1 MTKEEIIEELK
12 KSAKPY
18 EEYYLDDEI
27 LSAMLSYQNPYEFVE
42 PILEIISTNPSVD
55 FGMPGDLVHF
65 VEKFY
70 KKGYE
75 ELLIDSVKKNPTSH
89 NILMLHRCYNDIKN
103 PNRNEFAKVVKALK
117 NDKSVSIE
125 IKDIIDDPQKGLGGD
140 VDFGEVIRNGGGA
153 FALERKICQ
162 ADDPIH
168 GRTDFVAHVG
178 EKIALGA

>member
-1 MTKEEIIEELK
+1 MNGVLENSNYQLGQFQLVELNNQSLKGKCIMTKEQIIEELK

-75 ELLIDSVKKNPTSH
+75 ELLID
-89 NILMLHRCYNDIKN
+89 IKSIS
-103 PNRNEFAKVVKALK
+103 
-117 NDKSVSIE
+117 KSVSNG
-125 IKDIIDDPQKGLGGD
+125 KKH
-140 VDFGEVIRNGGGA
+140 IR
-153 FALERKICQ
+153 KSY
-162 ADDPIH
+162 
-168 GRTDFVAHVG
+168 
-178 EKIALGA
+178 

>member
-1 MTKEEIIEELK
+1 MSKIHREVFRIRKRRIRQLPACRAEQPKFERKMYNDQRTIIEELK

-42 PILEIISTNPSVD
+42 PILEIISTNPSVN
-55 FGMPGDLVHF
+55 FRMPGDLVHF

-75 ELLIDSVKKNPTSH
+75 ELLINSVRKNPTSH

-103 PNRNEFAKVVKALK
+103 PNRNEFAKVVKTLK
-117 NDKSVSIE
+117 NDKSVSSE
-125 IKDIIDDPQKGLGGD
+125 IKNIIDEYDWD
-140 VDFGEVIRNGGGA
+140 
-153 FALERKICQ
+153 
-162 ADDPIH
+162 
-168 GRTDFVAHVG
+168 
-178 EKIALGA
+178 

>member
-1 MTKEEIIEELK
+1 MTKEQIIEELK

-42 PILEIISTNPSVD
+42 PILEIISTNPSVN
-55 FGMPGDLVHF
+55 F

-75 ELLIDSVKKNPTSH
+75 ELLINSVRKNPTSH

-103 PNRNEFAKVVKALK
+103 PNRNEFAKVVKTLK
-117 NDKSVSIE
+117 NDKSVSSE
-125 IKDIIDDPQKGLGGD
+125 IKNIIDEYDWD
-140 VDFGEVIRNGGGA
+140 
-153 FALERKICQ
+153 
-162 ADDPIH
+162 
-168 GRTDFVAHVG
+168 
-178 EKIALGA
+178 

>member
-1 MTKEEIIEELK
+1 MTKEQIIEELK

-42 PILEIISTNPSVD
+42 PILEIISTNPSVN

-75 ELLIDSVKKNPTSH
+75 ELLINSV
-89 NILMLHRCYNDIKN
+89 RKN
-103 PNRNEFAKVVKALK
+103 PNRNEFAKVVKTLK
-117 NDKSVSIE
+117 NDKSVSSE
-125 IKDIIDDPQKGLGGD
+125 IKNIIDEYDWD
-140 VDFGEVIRNGGGA
+140 
-153 FALERKICQ
+153 
-162 ADDPIH
+162 
-168 GRTDFVAHVG
+168 
-178 EKIALGA
+178 

>member
-1 MTKEEIIEELK
+1 MECNYKFQLVELNNQSLKGKCIMTKEQIIEELK

-42 PILEIISTNPSVD
+42 PILEIISTNPSVN

-75 ELLIDSVKKNPTSH
+75 ELLINSVRKNPTSH

-103 PNRNEFAKVVKALK
+103 PNRNEFAKVVKTLK
-117 NDKSVSIE
+117 NDKSVSSE
-125 IKDIIDDPQKGLGGD
+125 IKNIIDEYDWD
-140 VDFGEVIRNGGGA
+140 
-153 FALERKICQ
+153 
-162 ADDPIH
+162 
-168 GRTDFVAHVG
+168 
-178 EKIALGA
+178 